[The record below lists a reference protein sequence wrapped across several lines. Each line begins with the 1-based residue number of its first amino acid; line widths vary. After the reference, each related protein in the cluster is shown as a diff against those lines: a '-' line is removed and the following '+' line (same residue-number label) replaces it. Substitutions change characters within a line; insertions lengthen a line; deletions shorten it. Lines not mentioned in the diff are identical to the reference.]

1 MNDRLFYH
9 PRFAE
14 WWFFYEK
21 KEVYTMTKEELGA
34 IGLTEEQVTKV
45 LETVNKDFVP
55 KTTFDTVNTELQTA
69 KGTIQERDK
78 QLETLQKADGD
89 VEALKQTITNLQTEN
104 KNQQKLHED
113 EMKAIKIGN
122 AVDAAL
128 RDAKA
133 INPATVKPLLDT
145 FLKNATL
152 ADDGTIAGLA
162 DEIGKLIKAEGTSF
176 LFQAETNSA
185 LAISGAS
192 PAGVVT
198 TTPDAKTV
206 GYETRLSDAR
216 KAGNAALVVAIKR
229 EAAADGVQLF

>member
-1 MNDRLFYH
+1 
-9 PRFAE
+9 
-14 WWFFYEK
+14 
-21 KEVYTMTKEELGA
+21 MTKEELGA

-185 LAISGAS
+185 PAISGAS

-206 GYETRLSDAR
+206 MVCSFF
-216 KAGNAALVVAIKR
+216 NA
-229 EAAADGVQLF
+229 

>member
-1 MNDRLFYH
+1 
-9 PRFAE
+9 
-14 WWFFYEK
+14 
-21 KEVYTMTKEELGA
+21 MTKEELGA

-152 ADDGTIAGLA
+152 ADDGTIAGLET
-162 DEIGKLIKAEGTSF
+162 DQSRRDKLFVPSRNQFCSCHFWCIPCWRC
-176 LFQAETNSA
+176 NNH
-185 LAISGAS
+185 
-192 PAGVVT
+192 
-198 TTPDAKTV
+198 
-206 GYETRLSDAR
+206 TRCQNGWL
-216 KAGNAALVVAIKR
+216 
-229 EAAADGVQLF
+229 